1 MSAIVLIVEDEV
13 LLRIHAVQIVE
24 EAGLK
29 ALEAAN
35 AQEAICILETRDD
48 IRVVFT
54 DIQMPGSMDG
64 LALAWAV
71 RDRWPPIAIIITSG
85 RVRPA
90 AHEFP
95 ANVNYVSKP
104 YVAQDLTALMCKLAA

>member
-13 LLRIHAVQIVE
+13 LLRMQAVQIVE
-24 EAGLK
+24 EAGLDV
-29 ALEAAN
+29 LEAAN
-35 AQEAICILETRDD
+35 AQDAISILESRGD
-48 IRVVFT
+48 IRIVFT

-90 AHEFP
+90 THEMP

-104 YVAQDLTALMCKLAA
+104 YVAQDLAALVCKLAA